1 MENEAAELLLSLGAK
16 VDLQVAVSHLTI
28 AQRQMVEIA
37 KALQRKAEIIV
48 MDEPSATLTPTE
60 LESLFRMVHTLRSQ
74 GKSIVYVSHRLDEVF
89 RLADRVTVL
98 RDGRKIGTRPINEV
112 NRDMLI
118 TMMVGRPIK
127 PSLCRRPSPAS
138 VRERE
143 VVLEVRHLCSPPKV
157 KDVSFQLFR
166 GEILG
171 IAGLVGAGRTELA
184 HAIFGTSEKR
194 SSSCRRGEVR
204 VFGEGMKPKV
214 CGLLSERRSPRAA
227 LLAGIGLVPED
238 RKELGIFPA
247 MSLADNLFIS
257 NYRPVQ
263 RGLFLSSRLLK
274 QESEK
279 LIKALDIRTTGWQQQ
294 MKNLSG
300 GNQQKAILA
309 RWLNAEV
316 QILIFDE
323 PTRGIDV
330 GAKEQ
335 IHTLMRKLADAGKS
349 IIMISSELPEIL
361 SMSDRILVMHEGR
374 LVGELSAQEA
384 TEEKIL
390 RLASE
395 RKEMLQ

>member
-1 MENEAAELLLSLGAK
+1 
-16 VDLQVAVSHLTI
+16 
-28 AQRQMVEIA
+28 
-37 KALQRKAEIIV
+37 
-48 MDEPSATLTPTE
+48 
-60 LESLFRMVHTLRSQ
+60 
-74 GKSIVYVSHRLDEVF
+74 
-89 RLADRVTVL
+89 
-98 RDGRKIGTRPINEV
+98 
-112 NRDMLI
+112 
-118 TMMVGRPIK
+118 
-127 PSLCRRPSPAS
+127 
-138 VRERE
+138 
-143 VVLEVRHLCSPPKV
+143 V

-204 VFGEGMKPKV
+204 VFGEGMKPKA

-390 RLASE
+390 KLASE
-395 RKEMLQ
+395 RKETLQ